1 MNKGQW
7 EKTTKAETEMAILVF
22 QLELSSEVPM
32 FLPMI
37 LLYRSPGMATMCK
50 LASATLAR
58 LLCRNFA
65 DPCDKNIAVPIFG
78 YFWPGKHY
86 HLCPVHGLA
95 PTGLFLKTHR
105 QK

>member
-1 MNKGQW
+1 MSWVRGSEVVSLGQQLLLLQNAILRMQKMQKHMNKGQQW
-7 EKTTKAETEMAILVF
+7 DKATAETEMVRILVF

-58 LLCRNFA
+58 LCRIFM
-65 DPCDKNIAVPIFG
+65 DSCDKNVA
-78 YFWPGKHY
+78 
-86 HLCPVHGLA
+86 
-95 PTGLFLKTHR
+95 T
-105 QK
+105 